1 MIDIKKKSKNV
12 RVIVLFSLTFYLCSF
27 MPYMGFLSV
36 ISATLYMIVLYQLKT
51 YTSAK
56 NLFKNYFIT
65 LFILFFYFILLYFM
79 ILFFYYVFLNEE
91 YFLLMFFTPFLLAIH
106 ILFCLLYFKFLK
118 RIFYEIAR
126 VANQFYFIKVCKMYF
141 YGFLTLPILIGFVF
155 FVIGFVYNV
164 LAWYNFKEFNKSEF
178 IKNQD

>member
-12 RVIVLFSLTFYLCSF
+12 RVIALFYLTFYLCSF

-65 LFILFFYFILLYFM
+65 LFILFFYFILLYDF
-79 ILFFYYVFLNEE
+79 I
-91 YFLLMFFTPFLLAIH
+91 FLLCFF
-106 ILFCLLYFKFLK
+106 K
-118 RIFYEIAR
+118 
-126 VANQFYFIKVCKMYF
+126 
-141 YGFLTLPILIGFVF
+141 
-155 FVIGFVYNV
+155 
-164 LAWYNFKEFNKSEF
+164 
-178 IKNQD
+178 

>member
-1 MIDIKKKSKNV
+1 M
-12 RVIVLFSLTFYLCSF
+12 
-27 MPYMGFLSV
+27 
-36 ISATLYMIVLYQLKT
+36 
-51 YTSAK
+51 
-56 NLFKNYFIT
+56 
-65 LFILFFYFILLYFM
+65 
-79 ILFFYYVFLNEE
+79 
-91 YFLLMFFTPFLLAIH
+91 
-106 ILFCLLYFKFLK
+106 LYFKFLK

-126 VANQFYFIKVCKMYF
+126 VANQSYFIKVCKMYF